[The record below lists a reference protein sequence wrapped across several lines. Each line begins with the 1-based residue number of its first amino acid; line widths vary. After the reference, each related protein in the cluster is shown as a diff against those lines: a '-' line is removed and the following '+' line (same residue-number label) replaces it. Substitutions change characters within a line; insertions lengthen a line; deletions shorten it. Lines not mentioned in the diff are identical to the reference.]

1 MPVDAQIN
9 IPALLKKQLIFFN
22 NLSAKDPLII
32 KHCTKNNNNNST
44 NWTKTEQIAKQPII
58 YFNV

>member
-1 MPVDAQIN
+1 MPVDAQIT

-32 KHCTKNNNNNST
+32 KQCTKNNNNNST
-44 NWTKTEQIAKQPII
+44 NWKNTEQIAKHQ
-58 YFNV
+58 